1 MKKFYSM
8 FVAMVALFAIAC
20 TTETTTDSSIGIG
33 ACNQTTVT
41 LSLESSRTQL
51 GQSAEGVY
59 PLYWSEGDQISINGV
74 ASNVL
79 TAEQAG
85 SSKATFFVSGTL
97 QTPFCITYPAAGEGK
112 ISFAEKQS
120 HVGNTT
126 FGSGVSTMYGY
137 SNDGLGVQLTHLT
150 GVLKFG
156 ITGSDKLVMAQIST
170 IDRTPIAGEF
180 DFDFESGEA
189 TATEASKDVIEYSF
203 GEGVQLSN
211 EPTYIHVAV
220 PAGVYE
226 ELYITLYDI
235 NGGVMYARVKADDTK
250 PLTAGNVRTFS
261 NTINYA
267 SIAQNFFVVSNAATL
282 KSFAEQA
289 ATLAKDVIFV
299 ADVDMSNEEWTPIEG
314 FSRTINGNG
323 YAIKGLKAPLFGT
336 TSAKIKGLHLTEL
349 NAEWATY
356 AKAGAF
362 ASYLADGGV
371 LSHCSTD
378 GKIVINNTTYAKPV
392 VRQQYDFIYGGLVG
406 LTTGATIEHC
416 ENNADITITSVC
428 SQSVAGSNFYGFSFG
443 GVVGAADL
451 VEGGNP
457 TSITHAVNRGA
468 ILIDN
473 TSPLSRGY
481 YWMGG
486 LFGQTIA
493 ENSLSAFSHCYNYGN
508 ISTIKDCP
516 LPALRLGGVF
526 GDLATNPINTC
537 DFIENHGDIFVHGE
551 VASNVIQVYGIGYT
565 AYVVDGVNDC
575 LNTGDIDVHSN
586 ALGNMYICGGIL
598 GITASSETKG
608 VCHRMKNE
616 GNITFAPHNAS
627 SKMTGTL
634 TVAGLTNNLNCGI
647 EGTADNLSGNS
658 GAIRV
663 TTASEKATYVAGVAN
678 NLGEG
683 FTLKNVEN
691 SGSITIDGKVTGTE
705 GDLYACGIGATLK
718 SNSILNN
725 VKNSGAI
732 DVSGS
737 ADRYVITAGI
747 ANEVRCT
754 MTDVSNSADIN
765 VSTTSGSNAF
775 AVGIGRLVYL
785 KAINVYNT
793 GDITYSGTSTAG
805 LIRVAGLYA
814 TLGNNSLSTDDANP
828 SSNSGTVTFNGKAL
842 DSSKDV
848 KVAGFAAILN
858 YSKGVSKLLNKGEVV
873 CVGVAENVAPIHLGG
888 LACDINHPA
897 SNCENRGTVSFS
909 GVATGIMYASGIGV
923 TMGETGTLTNV
934 TNNGKIISTGSHAA
948 QVRLAGIIGYEY
960 AAGTL
965 SGARN
970 NGDIEMNGEVKA
982 SIGIAGIWPVNQK
995 ADATFTNCH
1004 NSGIISVVS
1013 TTENTSSNNIGG
1025 LVGYTAKN
1033 MTFDGCSNSGKMVDG
1048 VAKGIYVDQPVK
1060 HGYFDIAGG
1069 VGYVYKSKITF
1080 LNGFTNSA
1088 DIYVKAS
1095 NKYAGTYPVGG
1106 VLAIYN
1112 LANASYAEWTGTVK
1126 NTGKITFDGDAS
1138 ASKTL
1143 AVGGIIGI
1151 SGAEAC
1157 EAKLVNTGDIVITD
1171 TAKIPETNGFGGII
1185 GVTTGTIK
1193 GAQAYFTL
1201 EKSNEV
1207 SANAGFITGSA
1218 RSATV
1223 IASECNI
1230 GGRLLTGWDEADAEP
1245 EPIYTKLNDGNYYK
1259 FIYGSGNNT
1268 DWTGT
1273 DNYDGCSAL
1282 TTAPKAE

>member
-1 MKKFYSM
+1 MKRIALIFTMIVSL
-8 FVAMVALFAIAC
+8 ALFSC
-20 TTETTTDSSIGIG
+20 TTDTTQEIDPTVGGVD
-33 ACNQTTVT
+33 QTTIT

-51 GQSAEGVY
+51 GEKAEGIY
-59 PLYWSEGDQISINGV
+59 PLYWSEGDQISVNGV
-74 ASNVL
+74 ASNIL

-85 SSKATFFVSGTL
+85 SSKATFVVSGTL
-97 QTPFCITYPAAGEGK
+97 QTPYCIAYPAAAEGK
-112 ISFAEKQS
+112 ILFAEKQS
-120 HVGNTT
+120 HAGNTT
-126 FGSGVSTMYGY
+126 FGNGVSTMYGY
-137 SNDGLGVQLTHLT
+137 SNDGIGAQLTHLT
-150 GVLKFG
+150 GVLKLG
-156 ITGSDKLVMAQIST
+156 IVGSAKLVMAQIST
-170 IDRTPIAGEF
+170 IDRAPIAGEF

-189 TATEASKDVIEYSF
+189 TATEASKEVINYSF
-203 GEGVQLSN
+203 GEGVELSE

-250 PLTAGNVRTFS
+250 PLTAGNVRAFS
-261 NTINYA
+261 NTITYA
-267 SIAQNFFVVSNAATL
+267 SANQNLFVVSNAATL

-289 ATLAKDVIFV
+289 ASLSKDVLFV
-299 ADVDMSNEEWTPIEG
+299 ADVDMSAEEWTPIEG
-314 FSRTINGNG
+314 YTGTINGNG

-362 ASYLADGGV
+362 AAQLTEGGV

-378 GKIVINNTTYAKPV
+378 GKIHINNTTYAEPV

-443 GVVGAADL
+443 GVVGASDL

-468 ILIDN
+468 ILINN
-473 TSPLSRGY
+473 TSSLSRGY

-486 LFGQTIA
+486 VFGQTIA
-493 ENSLSAFSHCYNYGN
+493 ENSLSAFSHCYNYGSL
-508 ISTIKDCP
+508 STKKDCS

-526 GDLATNPINTC
+526 GDLATNQISTC

-551 VASNVIQVYGIGYT
+551 VASNAIQVYGIGYT
-565 AYVVDGVNDC
+565 AYVIDGVNDC
-575 LNTGDIDVHSN
+575 LNTGNIDVHSN

-627 SKMTGTL
+627 SKMTGTF

-647 EGTADNLSGNS
+647 EGTADNPSGNS

-663 TTASEKATYVAGVAN
+663 TSVSQNITYIAGVAN

-691 SGSITIDGKVTGTE
+691 SGSITVDGDVTGTA
-705 GDLYACGIGATLK
+705 GDIYACGIGATLK
-718 SNSILNN
+718 ANSILNN
-725 VKNSGAI
+725 VKNSGSI
-732 DVSGS
+732 NVGGS
-737 ADRYVITAGI
+737 ASRYVITAGI

-765 VSTTSGSNAF
+765 VSATSGSNAF
-775 AVGIGRLVYL
+775 TVGIGRLIYL
-785 KAINVYNT
+785 RATNVYNT
-793 GDITYSGTSTAG
+793 GDITYSGTATAG
-805 LIRVAGLYA
+805 TIQVAGLYG
-814 TLGNNSLSTDDANP
+814 TLGNNSLSTDANNP
-828 SSNSGTVTFNGKAL
+828 SNNSGTVTFNGKAL
-842 DSSKDV
+842 DAKQSV
-848 KVAGFAAILN
+848 KVAGFSAILN

-888 LACDINHPA
+888 LACDINHPT

-909 GVATGIMYASGIGV
+909 GVATGTMYASGIGV
-923 TMGETGTLTNV
+923 TMGATGTLTNV
-934 TNNGKIISTGSHAA
+934 TNNGKITSTGTHNA
-948 QVRLAGIIGYEY
+948 QVRLSGIIGYEY

-965 SGARN
+965 TGARN

-982 SIGIAGIWPVNQK
+982 SIGIAGIWSVNQK
-995 ADATFTNCH
+995 ADATFTDCH
-1004 NSGIISVVS
+1004 NSGVISVVS
-1013 TTENTSSNNIGG
+1013 STVNTSSNNIGG
-1025 LVGYTAKN
+1025 LVGYTSMN
-1033 MTFDGCSNSGKMVDG
+1033 MTFDACSNSGKTVDG
-1048 VAKGIYVDQPVK
+1048 VNKGIYVDQPVK
-1060 HGYFDIAGG
+1060 HGYFDIAGC
-1069 VGYVYKSKITF
+1069 VGYVYKAKITF

-1088 DIYVKAS
+1088 DIYVKAT
-1095 NKYAGTYPVGG
+1095 NTYAGTYPVGG
-1106 VLAIYN
+1106 VLAVYN
-1112 LANASYAEWTGTVK
+1112 TANASYEGWTGTIK

-1151 SGAEAC
+1151 SGAASEAT
-1157 EAKLVNTGDIVITD
+1157 LVNTGSIAITD
-1171 TAKIPETNGFGGII
+1171 TAKIPATNGFGGII
-1185 GVTTGTIK
+1185 GVTTASIK
-1193 GAQAYFTL
+1193 GAHSYFTL
-1201 EKSNEV
+1201 EKSKDV
-1207 SANAGFITGSA
+1207 AANVGFITGSA

-1223 IASECNI
+1223 TASECSI
-1230 GGRLLTGWDEADAEP
+1230 GGRILTGWDDSDTEP
-1245 EPIYTKLNDGNYYK
+1245 EPIYTKLNTGNYYNY
-1259 FIYGSGNNT
+1259 IYGSGNAT

-1273 DNYDGCSAL
+1273 DNYDGCTYISSAPTL
-1282 TTAPKAE
+1282 

>member
-1 MKKFYSM
+1 M
-8 FVAMVALFAIAC
+8 
-20 TTETTTDSSIGIG
+20 
-33 ACNQTTVT
+33 
-41 LSLESSRTQL
+41 
-51 GQSAEGVY
+51 
-59 PLYWSEGDQISINGV
+59 
-74 ASNVL
+74 
-79 TAEQAG
+79 
-85 SSKATFFVSGTL
+85 
-97 QTPFCITYPAAGEGK
+97 
-112 ISFAEKQS
+112 
-120 HVGNTT
+120 
-126 FGSGVSTMYGY
+126 
-137 SNDGLGVQLTHLT
+137 
-150 GVLKFG
+150 
-156 ITGSDKLVMAQIST
+156 
-170 IDRTPIAGEF
+170 
-180 DFDFESGEA
+180 
-189 TATEASKDVIEYSF
+189 
-203 GEGVQLSN
+203 
-211 EPTYIHVAV
+211 
-220 PAGVYE
+220 
-226 ELYITLYDI
+226 
-235 NGGVMYARVKADDTK
+235 
-250 PLTAGNVRTFS
+250 
-261 NTINYA
+261 
-267 SIAQNFFVVSNAATL
+267 
-282 KSFAEQA
+282 
-289 ATLAKDVIFV
+289 
-299 ADVDMSNEEWTPIEG
+299 
-314 FSRTINGNG
+314 
-323 YAIKGLKAPLFGT
+323 FGT

-362 ASYLADGGV
+362 AAQLTEGGV
-371 LSHCSTD
+371 LSHCSTE
-378 GKIVINNTTYAKPV
+378 GNIHINNTTYAEPV

-457 TSITHAVNRGA
+457 TSITHAVNRGE
-468 ILIDN
+468 ILINN

-486 LFGQTIA
+486 VFGQTIA
-493 ENSLSAFSHCYNYGN
+493 DNSLSAFSHCYNYGN
-508 ISTIKDCP
+508 ISTIKDCS

-526 GDLATNPINTC
+526 GDLATNPISTC

-565 AYVVDGVNDC
+565 AYVIDGVNDC
-575 LNTGDIDVHSN
+575 LNTGNIDVYSN

-627 SKMTGTL
+627 SKMTGTF

-647 EGTADNLSGNS
+647 EGTADNPSGNS

-663 TTASEKATYVAGVAN
+663 TSVTQNITYIAGVAN

-691 SGSITIDGKVTGTE
+691 SGSITVDGDVTGTA
-705 GDLYACGIGATLK
+705 GDIYACGIGATLK

-747 ANEVRCT
+747 ANEMRCT

-765 VSTTSGSNAF
+765 VSATSGSNAF
-775 AVGIGRLVYL
+775 TIGIGRLVYL
-785 KAINVYNT
+785 KATNVYNT
-793 GDITYSGTSTAG
+793 GDITYSGTATTG
-805 LIRVAGLYA
+805 RIQVAGLYG
-814 TLGNNSLSTDDANP
+814 TLGNNSLSTDANNP

-842 DSSKDV
+842 DAGGTV

-909 GVATGIMYASGIGV
+909 GVATGTMYASGIGV
-923 TMGETGTLTNV
+923 TMDATGTLTDV
-934 TNNGKIISTGSHAA
+934 TNNGKITSTGTHNA
-948 QVRLAGIIGYEY
+948 QVRLTGIIGYEY

-965 SGARN
+965 TGARN

-995 ADATFTNCH
+995 ADATFTDCH
-1004 NSGIISVVS
+1004 NSGVISVISS
-1013 TTENTSSNNIGG
+1013 TVNASSNNIGG

-1033 MTFDGCSNSGKMVDG
+1033 MTFDGCSNSGKTVDG
-1048 VAKGIYVDQPVK
+1048 VKKGIYVDQPVK
-1060 HGYFDIAGG
+1060 HGYFDIAGC
-1069 VGYVYKSKITF
+1069 VGYVYKAKITF

-1088 DIYVKAS
+1088 DIYVKAT
-1095 NKYAGTYPVGG
+1095 NTYAGTYPVGG
-1106 VLAIYN
+1106 VLAVYN
-1112 LANASYAEWTGTVK
+1112 TANASYEGWTGTIK

-1143 AVGGIIGI
+1143 AVGGVIGI
-1151 SGAEAC
+1151 SGAASEAT
-1157 EAKLVNTGDIVITD
+1157 LVNTGDIAITD
-1171 TAKIPETNGFGGII
+1171 TAKIPATNGFGGIV
-1185 GVTTGTIK
+1185 GVTTASIK
-1193 GAQAYFTL
+1193 GAHSYFTL
-1201 EKSNEV
+1201 EKSKNIA
-1207 SANAGFITGSA
+1207 ANVGFITGSA

-1223 IASECNI
+1223 TASECEI
-1230 GGRLLTGWDEADAEP
+1230 GGKILTGWDDSDAEP
-1245 EPIYTKLNDGNYYK
+1245 EPIYTKLNTGNYYNY
-1259 FIYGSGNNT
+1259 IYGSGSNT

-1273 DNYDGCSAL
+1273 DNYDGCTYISSAPTL
-1282 TTAPKAE
+1282 